1 MKPNLSP
8 QVFLDSTSVI
18 SNQNNLPVPTTLD
31 QSTYSML
38 KVEQGLK
45 K

>member
-8 QVFLDSTSVI
+8 QVFLENSSVI
-18 SNQNNLPVPTTLD
+18 SNTNNNGNNVILD
-31 QSTYSML
+31 QSAYSML